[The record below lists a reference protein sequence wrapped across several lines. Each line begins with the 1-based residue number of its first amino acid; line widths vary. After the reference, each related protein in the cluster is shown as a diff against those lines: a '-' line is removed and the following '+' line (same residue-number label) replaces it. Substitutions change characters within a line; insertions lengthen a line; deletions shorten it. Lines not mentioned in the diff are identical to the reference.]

1 MDPVGNGSTAE
12 ESTETQVSC
21 LCVQHYFFLGE
32 KIYEEQLVMEGRIG
46 FGHTEISD
54 TGNDIDVLRET
65 WTRTQKPL
73 LKSSFGVYQ

>member
-1 MDPVGNGSTAE
+1 MKPVGNGSTAG

-21 LCVQHYFFLGE
+21 LLYNIIFFWE
-32 KIYEEQLVMEGRIG
+32 KIYEEQLAMEGRTG

-73 LKSSFGVYQ
+73 LKSSFAVYQ